1 MRHYDRIPNLF
12 LKRTG
17 FYADCT
23 IGELSDENGN
33 HICYTLEPPYRPP
46 GERTVVGKTAIP
58 DGIYPL
64 KMEYDTTLRYK
75 CLRAAD
81 VRGFKNIRLCLLTKA
96 QATANQTKGNILLGS
111 RVVESEGKLEDCISA
126 FEVLN
131 SYYEAK
137 RCNHSQLC
145 VQISSE
151 GFSGRKRE
159 AFSHSDGD
167 GDSSGNLPDY
177 YLETL

>member
-1 MRHYDRIPNLF
+1 MRHCDRIPNLF
-12 LKRTG
+12 LNRTG
-17 FYADCT
+17 FYADC
-23 IGELSDENGN
+23 IVGELTDQAGN
-33 HICYTLEPPYRPP
+33 HICFTLEPPYRPP
-46 GERTVVGKTAIP
+46 TERTVVGNTAIP

-75 CLRAAD
+75 CLRVAD
-81 VRGFKNIRLCLLTKA
+81 VRGFKNIRLCFLTKA

-111 RVVESEGKLEDCISA
+111 RVVEAEGKLEDCISA

-131 SYYEAK
+131 TYYEAK

-145 VQISSE
+145 LQISSE
-151 GFSGRKRE
+151 GFEHRKRE
-159 AFSHSDGD
+159 SFSHSDGD
-167 GDSSGNLPDY
+167 SPGNLPDY